1 MAVIIY
7 ALTNPAMPNLVK
19 IGKTESQDPQVRMDQ
34 LYNTSVPLPFELVRA
49 IRVQDEDA
57 VEKKIHAVFSSSRV
71 NPKREFFEVSLEQ
84 VTHLFDL
91 IVSAGNDDVSS
102 EASASDTGIDADSK
116 RASDSFKRKRRPI

>member
-7 ALTNPAMPNLVK
+7 ALTNPAIPNLVK

-57 VEKKIHAVFSSSRV
+57 VEKKIHAVFSNSRI
-71 NPKREFFEVSLEQ
+71 NPKREFFE
-84 VTHLFDL
+84 
-91 IVSAGNDDVSS
+91 I
-102 EASASDTGIDADSK
+102 
-116 RASDSFKRKRRPI
+116 